1 MSRYPASVRKTDD
14 IMTRSSLREAIY
26 HLLFRV
32 EFHPPE
38 CIEEQ
43 IDLYFESDE
52 WPEKSK
58 PKERDYVRNKFLR
71 IVEKIPEID
80 EAVDANSKN
89 WTTSRM
95 SRSDLTIIRLAVY
108 EIRYDDEI
116 PTSVAINE
124 AVELAKKYGQDTS
137 GGFVNGVL
145 AKFA

>member
-1 MSRYPASVRKTDD
+1 
-14 IMTRSSLREAIY
+14 MTRRAIRESIY
-26 HLLFRV
+26 QLLFRV

-38 CIEEQ
+38 LIEEQ
-43 IDLYFESDE
+43 TELYFASDE
-52 WPEKSK
+52 WPEKAKDSDK
-58 PKERDYVRNKFLR
+58 DYVKDKFLK

-80 EAVDANSKN
+80 EAVDQNSQN

-108 EIRYDDEI
+108 EIKYDDDI

>member
-1 MSRYPASVRKTDD
+1 
-14 IMTRSSLREAIY
+14 MTRRKIREAIY
-26 HLLFRV
+26 LLLFRV

-38 CIEEQ
+38 LMDEQ
-43 IDLYFESDE
+43 VELFFDSDN
-52 WPEKSK
+52 WPDNATDG
-58 PKERDYVRNKFLR
+58 ERDYVRTKFGMIADR
-71 IVEKIPEID
+71 IDEID
-80 EAVDANSKN
+80 AAVDSNSKN

-108 EIRYDDEI
+108 EILYDDDL

-124 AVELAKKYGQDTS
+124 AVELAKKYGQDSS